1 MWESRSHKGDQ
12 PGTCLK
18 IGRIMSSTSL
28 MTLHRISSLSLQLFS
43 NACFASRQESK
54 SNVFLAIY
62 IGAESGII
70 QWFLGIFYWGDEKN
84 SLANLLWPGVFW
96 GVQSSDLNRLTK
108 NTYDISVLLWT
119 LGYVFLWVL
128 VARWLHLRK
137 IYIKI

>member
-1 MWESRSHKGDQ
+1 MPLNTDLFTL
-12 PGTCLK
+12 PFLLL
-18 IGRIMSSTSL
+18 TSGMGGL
-28 MTLHRISSLSLQLFS
+28 LVTFWYAVTDVMQYKRLSAPFIWVGK
-43 NACFASRQESK
+43 NA
-54 SNVFLAIY
+54 LAIY

-137 IYIKI
+137 FILRFKGV